1 MLRAKWGV
9 HEVSKWQQ
17 NPFHSLFRED
27 PNPTLCQFSS
37 DGVASHWY
45 LCFSPQRCGG
55 AEEGGRSPNLCGADV
70 LTDSCPWHHFLS
82 ATRPKQCWSW
92 GYAEIY
98 CPVPFAPYPFL
109 IVQLHLWHSSISLPS
124 LAITN
129 LSLTLLATCLWWHP
143 SWDSACASLQLLSLP
158 PLTSWLKFPTP
169 KPFYKKFKSWHVTMS
184 ESQYFL
190 CLFFIS

>member
-1 MLRAKWGV
+1 MSLLQWSSCKSLVSLLLSPALWWG
-9 HEVSKWQQ
+9 
-17 NPFHSLFRED
+17 R
-27 PNPTLCQFSS
+27 
-37 DGVASHWY
+37 
-45 LCFSPQRCGG
+45 
-55 AEEGGRSPNLCGADV
+55 GGREEPQPVRCYV

-129 LSLTLLATCLWWHP
+129 LSLTPLVPCLWWHP

-158 PLTSWLKFPTP
+158 PLTSWLKFPSP

-190 CLFFIS
+190 CPRNVMEKNTFSYSLP